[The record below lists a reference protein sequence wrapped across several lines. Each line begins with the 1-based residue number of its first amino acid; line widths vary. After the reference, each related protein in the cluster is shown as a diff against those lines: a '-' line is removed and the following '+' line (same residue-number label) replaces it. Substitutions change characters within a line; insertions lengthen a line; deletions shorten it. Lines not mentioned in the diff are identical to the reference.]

1 METVA
6 GRRRLERRRAV
17 VVGVKVLVAVA
28 VPLRVPLPKKKPT
41 NLNVKKLREIVLA
54 KTNLRRRPH
63 PPLVEVVIIVLQPRV
78 RRPRQSR
85 DARQA
90 TEVRTNNY
98 FFYQTRVVS
107 FDIFDA
113 KYSHVSMLSLL
124 CWCGSSW

>member
-1 METVA
+1 MFQLSLACRFLLGVAQVSVETVA

-28 VPLRVPLPKKKPT
+28 VPLRVPLPKKTREFKCR
-41 NLNVKKLREIVLA
+41 NLREIVFA

-90 TEVRTNNY
+90 TELRTNNY
-98 FFYQTRVVS
+98 F
-107 FDIFDA
+107 
-113 KYSHVSMLSLL
+113 LSN
-124 CWCGSSW
+124 